1 MLGVQ
6 AHGVVLEP
14 DFRRFSVSEDR
25 RRRNN
30 CTISQ
35 RSDFRDKPVDQV
47 AHRRRAVA
55 SVKKRDD
62 GQWRARYRDTAGKE
76 HSRHF
81 GRRVDA
87 QAWLDAVTTAVQT
100 GTYTDPRRG
109 RVSVGE
115 WSARWLDGQVHLK
128 PSTHERYAGI
138 LREHVVPRWRDVR
151 LADVEHSAVQAWLSG
166 LAARRSR
173 PRWSRSTGSC
183 R

>member
-1 MLGVQ
+1 M
-6 AHGVVLEP
+6 
-14 DFRRFSVSEDR
+14 
-25 RRRNN
+25 
-30 CTISQ
+30 
-35 RSDFRDKPVDQV
+35 
-47 AHRRRAVA
+47 A
-55 SVKKRDD
+55 SIKKRDD
-62 GQWRARYRDTAGKE
+62 GRWRARYRDAAGKE

-138 LREHVVPRWRDVR
+138 MREHVVPRWRDVR

-166 LAARRSR
+166 LAARRSAATVVKVHR
-173 PRWSRSTGSC
+173 VMSLIMKTAVKDRRLAINPCDGINLPRVIRASTDI
-183 R
+183 